1 MKCNAVVI
9 KILRLSFIGLVQTIF
24 YFLELQGLEEE
35 ILVAHLQSPSP
46 GHHSLKFNSLNESSQ
61 LKFESKNHK
70 RKSNHQCCNGQLTRA
85 DAEC

>member
-1 MKCNAVVI
+1 MKCNVVVI

-46 GHHSLKFNSLNESSQ
+46 GHHSLKFNSLNESCQ
-61 LKFESKNHK
+61 LSSRERTIKENRIINAVMDS
-70 RKSNHQCCNGQLTRA
+70 
-85 DAEC
+85 